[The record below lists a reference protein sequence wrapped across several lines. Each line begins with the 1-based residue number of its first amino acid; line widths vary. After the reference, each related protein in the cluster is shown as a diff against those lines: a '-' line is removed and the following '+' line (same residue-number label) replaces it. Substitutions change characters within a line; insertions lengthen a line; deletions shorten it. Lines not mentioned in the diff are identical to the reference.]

1 MAHMVSPAIN
11 VIVPKLEPLLAKPF
25 TQIFLN
31 GLTGAPAN
39 GI

>member
-1 MAHMVSPAIN
+1 MVSPAIN

-25 TQIFLN
+25 TQNFLS
-31 GLTGAPAN
+31 GLTGTPEN